1 MSRYIRAK
9 QLEQDYGIDRVTVWR
24 WGRDPKKRFPRPIRL
39 SRSVS
44 LYDVRRLRRG
54 FGQGVQSQRMT
65 SDGGVSSQCAAR
77 QGGSWRRALLQVLR
91 LPVS

>member
-44 LYDVRRLRRG
+44 LYDVEAIETWFRER
-54 FGQGVQSQRMT
+54 
-65 SDGGVSSQCAAR
+65 AAKP
-77 QGGSWRRALLQVLR
+77 ANDT
-91 LPVS
+91 